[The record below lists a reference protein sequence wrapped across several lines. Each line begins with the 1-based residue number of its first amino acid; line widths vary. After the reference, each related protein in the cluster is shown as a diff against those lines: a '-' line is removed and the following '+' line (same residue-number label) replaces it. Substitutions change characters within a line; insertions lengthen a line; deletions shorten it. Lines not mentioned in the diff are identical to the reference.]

1 MLQLRRIDEAQVVD
15 CLPFVLKYLDRA
27 TVYSDGNDTET
38 IGLELME
45 GGLELWL
52 IYDDVKKELVGAVTT
67 GFLVTPLKWSM
78 EIRTLAVDAPRD
90 EWLPLFEQ
98 LETYAAI
105 HGCETIEMTGRKGW
119 QKVLPEV
126 GFEEVHITMSKKVGK
141 A

>member
-1 MLQLRRIDEAQVVD
+1 MQWNFFVAVVWNSFFDYYDYYDCYGEYYNYYLNHPILRRRRRRRRRKTKKKKRIRD
-15 CLPFVLKYLDRA
+15 FFFF
-27 TVYSDGNDTET
+27 
-38 IGLELME
+38 
-45 GGLELWL
+45 
-52 IYDDVKKELVGAVTT
+52 DDYYHYYYYFEKKELVGAVTT

-119 QKVLPEV
+119 QKVL
-126 GFEEVHITMSKKVGK
+126 
-141 A
+141 